1 MQQAQQQPVQ
11 VQPGLPL
18 QVPVQEPCGVPLSEQ
33 DELLQPQ
40 ELEQVQLRQPV
51 PEHLAGAVHKLP
63 EQPGSVAHRLR
74 CPGHPAR

>member
-1 MQQAQQQPVQ
+1 LQQAQQQLVQ

-18 QVPVQEPCGVPLSEQ
+18 QVLAQKPDGVPLPKTEQVPAQ
-33 DELLQPQ
+33 DELLQAQ
-40 ELEQVQLRQPV
+40 EPL
-51 PEHLAGAVHKLP
+51 PERLAGAVHKLP

>member
-18 QVPVQEPCGVPLSEQ
+18 QVLAQEPDGVPLPESEQVPAQ
-33 DELLQPQ
+33 DELLQAQ
-40 ELEQVQLRQPV
+40 EPL
-51 PEHLAGAVHKLP
+51 PERLAGAVHRPP

-74 CPGHPAR
+74 CPGHLAQ